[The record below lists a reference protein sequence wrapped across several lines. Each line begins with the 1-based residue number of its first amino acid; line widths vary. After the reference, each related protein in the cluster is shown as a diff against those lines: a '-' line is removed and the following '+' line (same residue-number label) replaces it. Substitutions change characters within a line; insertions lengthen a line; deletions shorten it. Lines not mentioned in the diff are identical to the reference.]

1 MEENYSVSQKKFQLN
16 PKKETID
23 FIINYSKSMNVL
35 KLNSNSFEFML
46 N

>member
-1 MEENYSVSQKKFQLN
+1 MEENYSVSQKKSELN

-23 FIINYSKSMNVL
+23 FIINYSKSLNIL
-35 KLNSNSFEFML
+35 KLNSNSFEFIL

>member
-1 MEENYSVSQKKFQLN
+1 MQENYSVSQKKSELN

-23 FIINYSKSMNVL
+23 FIINYSKSMNIL
-35 KLNSNSFEFML
+35 KLNSNSFEFIL

>member
-1 MEENYSVSQKKFQLN
+1 MKKNYSLSQKISELN

-23 FIINYSKSMNVL
+23 FIINYSKSLNVI
-35 KLNSNSFEFML
+35 KLNSKNFEFIL

>member
-1 MEENYSVSQKKFQLN
+1 MQENYSVSQKKSELN

-23 FIINYSKSMNVL
+23 FIINYSKSLNIL
-35 KLNSNSFEFML
+35 KLNSNSFEFIL